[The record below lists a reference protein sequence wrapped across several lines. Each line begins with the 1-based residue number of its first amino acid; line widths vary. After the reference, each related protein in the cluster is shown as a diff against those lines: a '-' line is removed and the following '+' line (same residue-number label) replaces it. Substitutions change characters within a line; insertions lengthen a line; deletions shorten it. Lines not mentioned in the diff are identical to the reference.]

1 MLNFRGVYFVLGD
14 VCFFFKVMGIVG
26 GSLDLW
32 FGILRVPLS
41 NNPFHKG
48 ILGIQT
54 TWPQTTNLP
63 NKLKHKQQ
71 LARSSLGFWYFH
83 LLKKDCPGQ
92 NRMISV
98 LFFIN
103 KIWPRQKMNEW
114 NPWKGTISKEH
125 RLPTSIFMGY
135 VFKFSGEYVSKFLRE

>member
-1 MLNFRGVYFVLGD
+1 MLNFRGVYFFLGD
-14 VCFFFKVMGIVG
+14 VFFFFKVMGIVG

-71 LARSSLGFWYFH
+71 LARSSLGF
-83 LLKKDCPGQ
+83 
-92 NRMISV
+92 
-98 LFFIN
+98 
-103 KIWPRQKMNEW
+103 
-114 NPWKGTISKEH
+114 
-125 RLPTSIFMGY
+125 
-135 VFKFSGEYVSKFLRE
+135 